1 MSEGFLDAGVPRASK
16 RALGHFIGDVDDR
29 NPSAERERSH
39 ATVQRHEGLFTR
51 TVSVKMSLPTYL

>member
-1 MSEGFLDAGVPRASK
+1 MLAFHVLPKEPLDISSVMLMTGIPLR
-16 RALGHFIGDVDDR
+16 
-29 NPSAERERSH
+29 RERSH